1 MATQKTVKKAAAK
14 KSTPSLEWK
23 RENGWDK
30 LGVAERKTLE
40 AYCAGYLGY
49 LSAAKTEWEAHDEA
63 VVMLKKAGYQ
73 DLTALPAKTGA
84 LKPGSKIYLSCRGK
98 TLMAAVVGKQPVAA
112 GLHIVGGHTDA
123 PRLDAKP
130 NPIYEDSGMALLD
143 THYYGGI
150 KKYQW
155 VAMPLAIH
163 GVAVKQDGTKA
174 KFVIGE
180 KAEDPVFVISDL
192 LPHLGK
198 DQAKLAMNEGIK
210 GEGLNIMLGTL
221 PVDDK
226 KAQAKVKTAVLQ
238 KLWADYGIT
247 EEDLI
252 SADIEIV
259 PAGPARECGLDRSMI
274 LGYGHDDRVC
284 AYAGL
289 KALMDLTGTPEFTA
303 MVLLCDKEEIGSVG
317 ATGMHS
323 TFFENAVAEMLVRQE
338 AHYSDLTRRRCL
350 ACSRMIS
357 ADVTAAHDP
366 NYPEVS
372 SPNNMAILNGGLA
385 VAKYTGH
392 GGKSG
397 CSEASAEFMAE
408 IRRIFNGGKVLW
420 QTGELGKVD
429 QGGGGTIS
437 LFMARYGMD
446 VVDAGVPLL
455 SMHAPW
461 ELAAKL
467 DCYMSYK
474 GYREFFAH
482 RHT

>member
-1 MATQKTVKKAAAK
+1 MDNYDNVMKAIRIFNDKDAFNIGARK
-14 KSTPSLEWK
+14 ITISTCGVVPGIERLSKEGLQVELSVSLHSANE
-23 RENGWDK
+23 
-30 LGVAERKTLE
+30 GVR
-40 AYCAGYLGY
+40 
-49 LSAAKTEWEAHDEA
+49 S
-63 VVMLKKAGYQ
+63 
-73 DLTALPAKTGA
+73 
-84 LKPGSKIYLSCRGK
+84 R
-98 TLMAAVVGKQPVAA
+98 
-112 GLHIVGGHTDA
+112 
-123 PRLDAKP
+123 
-130 NPIYEDSGMALLD
+130 
-143 THYYGGI
+143 
-150 KKYQW
+150 
-155 VAMPLAIH
+155 
-163 GVAVKQDGTKA
+163 
-174 KFVIGE
+174 
-180 KAEDPVFVISDL
+180 L
-192 LPHLGK
+192 LPVNK
-198 DQAKLAMNEGIK
+198 R
-210 GEGLNIMLGTL
+210 
-221 PVDDK
+221 
-226 KAQAKVKTAVLQ
+226 
-238 KLWADYGIT
+238 Y
-247 EEDLI
+247 
-252 SADIEIV
+252 
-259 PAGPARECGLDRSMI
+259 
-274 LGYGHDDRVC
+274 
-284 AYAGL
+284 GL